1 MTLPRDSPSHRRRR
15 PDSLADVRD
24 R

>member
-15 PDSLADVRD
+15 PDSLADVRH